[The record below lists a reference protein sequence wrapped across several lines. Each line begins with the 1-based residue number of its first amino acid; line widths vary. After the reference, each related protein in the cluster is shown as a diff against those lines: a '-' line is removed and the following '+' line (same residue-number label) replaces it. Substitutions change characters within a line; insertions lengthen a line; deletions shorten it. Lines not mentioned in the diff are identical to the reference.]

1 MNRSIDPF
9 FPISIS
15 VFISPAMDG
24 RALGARIA
32 PLQGALVIGYRNRGK
47 IDKSL
52 DENATGHGGGE
63 GCEGGIEGAR
73 LLPSRETVL
82 VARAAGYGDADYS
95 LI

>member
-1 MNRSIDPF
+1 MNRSIYRF
-9 FPISIS
+9 FPISIFFLFFQHGWTN
-15 VFISPAMDG
+15 VL
-24 RALGARIA
+24 R
-32 PLQGALVIGYRNRGK
+32 PLRGVIGYRNRGK

-52 DENATGHGGGE
+52 DENTTGCGE
-63 GCEGGIEGAR
+63 GEGRGGGIEGAR

>member
-1 MNRSIDPF
+1 M
-9 FPISIS
+9 
-15 VFISPAMDG
+15 
-24 RALGARIA
+24 
-32 PLQGALVIGYRNRGK
+32 VIGYRNRGK

-52 DENATGHGGGE
+52 DENTRGHGVGGGRE
-63 GCEGGIEGAR
+63 GACEGAR